1 MDASSATRGKTI
13 LHPFNYD
20 GVRLLPGRML
30 DQAEN
35 ARAMYGAMLNDDIL
49 KGFRRN
55 AGLPAPG
62 NGMRGWCKDTS
73 GVIFGQLLSG
83 MVRMGRG
90 LGDGALIEKAV
101 LLMEGWAKTLP
112 ADGDSGMRAYEFE
125 KLVCGLVDLY
135 QYGGVDAALP
145 LLERATDAAVR
156 SFDRTRALATNY
168 LFQGGADRGTRE
180 WYTLPENLYRAYL
193 LTGRELYKQFADEW
207 LYHDYWAPFAATS
220 ELNEV
225 VPVHAYSH
233 VNSLNSAAMAYAVTG
248 DDRYLRICTNAYD
261 FIQRTQCYATGGF
274 GPDERLMPPDG
285 SLGRSLE
292 LYAGH
297 AEIPCGTWAGT
308 KLSRYLMGFTGEAH
322 YGDWIETMLYNAIG
336 AALPTEPDGHTYY
349 YGDYRISSGLK
360 QYYWHEWPCCSGT
373 YIQTVADYH
382 NIIYFHD
389 DAGISVNLYA
399 TSEVRWRDVTLR
411 QETEFPESETS
422 TIHLTLDQPTAFA
435 LRFRVPCWC
444 TGMSITVNGQP
455 SGVAATAGTWARIER
470 SWQTGDE
477 VTLRLPMVLRTL
489 PVDYQHPNRVA
500 ILYGPVVLAQDEA
513 CCRRPFTLQQGAR
526 LESRL
531 ICDSV
536 PLRFN
541 LVDTAPERHRRWLEP
556 LYRFPGFWPYW
567 VYFDLTAPP
576 LY

>member
-1 MDASSATRGKTI
+1 MNDRTVLR
-13 LHPFNYD
+13 PFNYE
-20 GVRLLPGRML
+20 GVRLLPGCML
-30 DQAEN
+30 NQVEN
-35 ARAMYGAMLNDDIL
+35 ARTVYASIPNDDIL

-55 AGLPAPG
+55 AGQPAPG
-62 NGMRGWCKDTS
+62 NGMRGWCKETS

-90 LGDGALIEKAV
+90 LGDGTLIEKAM
-101 LLMEGWAKTLP
+101 LLMEGWARTLP
-112 ADGDSGMRAYEFE
+112 SKGDSGMRCYEFE

-135 QYGGVDAALP
+135 QFGGVDDALP
-145 LLERATDAAVR
+145 LLEHATVAAAK
-156 SFDRTRALATNY
+156 SFDRTRARATNY
-168 LFQGGADRGTRE
+168 LFQGDADRGTRE

-193 LTGRELYKQFADEW
+193 LTGNELYRQFADEW
-207 LYHDYWAPFAATS
+207 LYHDYWGLFAETS
-220 ELNEV
+220 EPSEV

-233 VNSLNSAAMAYAVTG
+233 VNSFNSAAMAYAVTG
-248 DDRYLRICTNAYD
+248 DARFLRICKNAYD

-297 AEIPCGTWAGT
+297 AEIPCGTWAAT
-308 KLSRYLMGFTGEAH
+308 KLSRYLLGFSGEAR

-336 AALPTEPDGHTYY
+336 AALPTEPDGRTYY

-373 YIQTVADYH
+373 YIQTIADYH

-389 DAGISVNLYA
+389 EAGISVNLYA
-399 TSEVRWRDVTLR
+399 PSELRWRGVTLR
-411 QETEFPESETS
+411 QRTDFPESEIS
-422 TIHLTLDQPTAFA
+422 TIRLAMDQPSSFA
-435 LRFRVPCWC
+435 LRFRVPSWC
-444 TGMSITVNGQP
+444 TGMSIAVDGKVTP
-455 SGVAATAGTWARIER
+455 VAASSGAWACIER
-470 SWQTGDE
+470 TWQMGDE
-477 VTLRLPMVLRTL
+477 ITLRLPMALRTV
-489 PVDYQHPNRVA
+489 PVDRQHPGRVA

-513 CCRRPFTLQQGAR
+513 CCRRPFALEPGAR
-526 LESRL
+526 LETRL
-531 ICDSV
+531 VCDSV
-536 PLRFN
+536 PMRFN

-567 VYFDLTAPP
+567 VYFDLIAPT